1 MQDSDGANGQV
12 SPNSAMSISPASS
25 EVGSC
30 LVNGTTASASSLNRS
45 SKKPGTKSTTTKESS
60 NNPSSSQQHN
70 TTSSGSKKLIK
81 GNHSNSARNT
91 NSSRINQQQQQQPVV
106 DRSDLDLN
114 WRQSKVSSSNTT
126 TKTLSADEDPN
137 WRDHKTDLNSKTS
150 LAKMSKSKHSNN
162 ELGYILYFICSRTF
176 LKNVQFQMDIFG
188 LNQRF

>member
-45 SKKPGTKSTTTKESS
+45 SKKPGTKSTTTTKESS

-81 GNHSNSARNT
+81 GNNSNSARNT
-91 NSSRINQQQQQQPVV
+91 NSSRINQQQQPVV

-137 WRDHKTDLNSKTS
+137 WRDHKTHLNSKTS

-162 ELGYILYFICSRTF
+162 ELGTYYTLFAPE
-176 LKNVQFQMDIFG
+176 IFKRMCNFKWVY
-188 LNQRF
+188 LA